1 MTNAALAIISMG
13 SFFAAMVNLRPEK
26 NGWMYLF
33 ISTVFALLLV
43 GL

>member
-1 MTNAALAIISMG
+1 MSNIAITLIGIGGIFS
-13 SFFAAMVNLRPEK
+13 AMVNLRPKK